1 MRIRIK
7 LLAGE
12 LGQPPGSTDE
22 FNTTGPFI
30 WAITEGGTS

>member
-12 LGQPPGSTDE
+12 LGQPPGSADE
-22 FNTTGPFI
+22 FNITGPLA
-30 WAITEGGTS
+30 WTITEGGTS